1 MSSPGNFQQAL
12 TLAYRENPC
21 QVLPNA
27 LWKSIPWE
35 AQFETHFEVEAGQVT
50 QLAAFG
56 PKQLMLYWNRNRSLP
71 HLLIDHPG
79 PFEFA
84 LLHRDFETA
93 LNLEG
98 YPDRYLSFRL
108 IHRMEAFPTASLS
121 PGFSFAQVDGSTGVQ
136 KVADLINRCYVGT
149 SLSPETVKGW
159 QQHPVFDPQLWVWI
173 MDEAQNAP
181 AALGIAE
188 FDPAINEGSL
198 EWIQVLPAYR
208 RLGLGQQ
215 IVCELLRRLEGRAAF
230 TTVAGRMD
238 NRTHPERLY
247 RRCGFEG
254 DDLWWVLRRQGK

>member
-1 MSSPGNFQQAL
+1 MSNPRNFQQAL
-12 TLAYRENPC
+12 TLAYQENPC

-27 LWKSIPWE
+27 LWKSIIWE
-35 AQFETHFEVEAGQVT
+35 TQFETHFEVEDGQVN
-50 QLAAFG
+50 QLVAFG
-56 PKQLMLYWNRNRSLP
+56 PEQLMLYWSRNRSLSGLP
-71 HLLIDHPG
+71 IDHQG
-79 PFEFA
+79 PFDFA
-84 LLHRDFETA
+84 LLHQDFETA
-93 LNLEG
+93 LNLES

-108 IHRMEAFPTASLS
+108 IHRMGDLPAALP
-121 PGFSFAQVDGSTGVQ
+121 PKRFSFAQVDGTTEVQ
-136 KVADLINRCYVGT
+136 KVADLINRCYDGIHL
-149 SLSPETVKGW
+149 SLETVKGW

-173 MDEAQNAP
+173 VDEAQNTP

-198 EWIQVLPAYR
+198 EWIQVLPEYR
-208 RLGLGQQ
+208 CLGLGQQ

-254 DDLWWVLRRQGK
+254 DDLWWVLRR